1 MRYMYITLITLLTVV
16 VLVFTFQNLGA
27 VTVQFLTLRL
37 TLPLSVLIIMV
48 YFLGLLTGGAVVSLV
63 RSWVRGSSGK
73 ALDQASKS
81 Q

>member
-1 MRYMYITLITLLTVV
+1 MRYIYIALIILLTVV

-37 TLPLSVLIIMV
+37 TLPLSALIILV
-48 YFLGLLTGGAVVSLV
+48 YFLGLVTGGAVVSLV
-63 RSWVRGSSGK
+63 RSWIRGSSGK
-73 ALDQASKS
+73 ASDQASKS

>member
-1 MRYMYITLITLLTVV
+1 MRYVYIALIILLTVV

-37 TLPLSVLIIMV
+37 TLPLSALIILV

-73 ALDQASKS
+73 ASDQASKS